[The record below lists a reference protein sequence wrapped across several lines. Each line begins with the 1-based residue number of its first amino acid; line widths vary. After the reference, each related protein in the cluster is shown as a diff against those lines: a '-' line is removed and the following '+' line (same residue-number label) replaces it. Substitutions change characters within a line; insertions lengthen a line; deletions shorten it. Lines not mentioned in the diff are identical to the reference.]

1 MNIQPMMRYVLREF
15 RIDFI
20 GARAYASWFS
30 AILVIAS
37 LISLATQGLN
47 LGIDFAGG
55 VLVEVRHEK
64 QVDVGALRDRM
75 NQLNLGD
82 VSINTFGDDGNSV
95 SIRVPLQEGGDA
107 SQAVALKQVQGA
119 LGDGYTVLRTE
130 VVGPKVGAELL
141 IDGALAI
148 ALALIGIMVYVW
160 LRFEWQFALG
170 AVLSL
175 AHDVITTLGLFSI
188 FQLQFDLNTVA
199 AVLTITGVSINDTV
213 VVYDRVREMMRK
225 YRKMP
230 LADLLNYSLNKVFA
244 RTLVTNVTATLGVL
258 ALLIGGGEVLRGL
271 SMALM
276 WGMFIGSY
284 STIYAALPI
293 LVYLDLRREDTVGTG
308 STPVPEYERE
318 PKPAE

>member
-1 MNIQPMMRYVLREF
+1 MTIQPMMRYVLKEF
-15 RIDFI
+15 KIDFI
-20 GARAYASWFS
+20 GARGYASWFS
-30 AILVIAS
+30 AILVVVS
-37 LISLATQGLN
+37 LISLSVQGLN

-64 QVDVGALRDRM
+64 PVDVATLRST
-75 NQLNLGD
+75 LNKLDLGD
-82 VSINTFGDDGNSV
+82 VAINTFDDGRSV
-95 SIRVPLQEGGDA
+95 AIRVPLQEGGDA
-107 SQAVALKQVQGA
+107 SQGAALKKVQTA
-119 LGDGYTVLRTE
+119 LGEGYTVLRTE
-130 VVGPKVGAELL
+130 VVGPKVGSELL
-141 IDGALAI
+141 IDGALAV

-175 AHDVITTLGLFSI
+175 AHDVITTLGIFSL
-188 FQLQFDLNTVA
+188 FQLQFDLTTVA

-213 VVYDRVREMMRK
+213 VVYDRVREMLRK

-244 RTLVTNVTATLGVL
+244 RTLVTNVTASLGVL
-258 ALLIGGGEVLRGL
+258 ALLIGGGDVLRGF

-293 LVYLDLRREDTVGTG
+293 LVYLDIRRDDTVSTG
-308 STPVPEYERE
+308 APVPEYERT

>member
-1 MNIQPMMRYVLREF
+1 MTIQPMMRYVLREF
-15 RIDFI
+15 KIDFI
-20 GARAYASWFS
+20 GARGYATWFS
-30 AILVIAS
+30 AILVVIS
-37 LISLATQGLN
+37 LISLSVQGLN

-64 QVDVGALRDRM
+64 PVDVAALRST
-75 NQLNLGD
+75 LNKLDLGD
-82 VSINTFGDDGNSV
+82 VGINTFDDGRSV
-95 SIRVPLQEGGDA
+95 AIRVPLQEGGDA
-107 SQAVALKQVQGA
+107 SQGVALKRVQDS
-119 LGDGYTVLRTE
+119 LGEGFEVLRTE
-130 VVGPKVGAELL
+130 VVGPKVGSELL
-141 IDGALAI
+141 IDGALAV

-175 AHDVITTLGLFSI
+175 AHDVITTLGIFSL
-188 FQLQFDLNTVA
+188 FQLQFDLTTVA
-199 AVLTITGVSINDTV
+199 AILTITGVSINDTV
-213 VVYDRVREMMRK
+213 VVYDRVREMLRK

-244 RTLVTNVTATLGVL
+244 RTIVTNVTASLGVL
-258 ALLIGGGEVLRGL
+258 ALLIGGGDVLRGF

-293 LVYLDLRREDTVGTG
+293 LVYLDIRRDDAITTG
-308 STPVPEYERE
+308 APVPEYERT

>member
-1 MNIQPMMRYVLREF
+1 MTILPMMRYVLKEF
-15 RIDFI
+15 KIDFI
-20 GARAYASWFS
+20 GARGYASWFS
-30 AILVIAS
+30 AILVVAS
-37 LISLATQGLN
+37 LLSLSIQGLN

-64 QVDVGALRDRM
+64 PVDVANLRSTM
-75 NQLNLGD
+75 NKLDLGD
-82 VSINTFGDDGNSV
+82 VGINTFDDGRSV
-95 SIRVPLQEGGDA
+95 AIRVPLQEGGDA
-107 SQAVALKQVQGA
+107 AQTAALKQVQGA
-119 LGDGYTVLRTE
+119 LGAGYEVLRIE
-130 VVGPKVGAELL
+130 VVGPKVGSELL
-141 IDGALAI
+141 IDGALAV

-175 AHDVITTLGLFSI
+175 AHDVITTLGIFSI
-188 FQLQFDLNTVA
+188 LQLQFDLTTVA

-213 VVYDRVREMMRK
+213 VVYDRVREMLRK

-244 RTLVTNVTATLGVL
+244 RTLVTNVTASLGVL
-258 ALLIGGGEVLRGL
+258 ALLIGGGDVLRGF
-271 SMALM
+271 SIALM

-293 LVYLDLRREDTVGTG
+293 LVYLDIRRDDTVATG
-308 STPVPEYERE
+308 APVPEYERNNS
-318 PKPAE
+318 PAE

>member
-1 MNIQPMMRYVLREF
+1 MKLQPMMRLVLKEF

-20 GARAYASWFS
+20 GARNYASWFS
-30 AILVIAS
+30 AILIVVS
-37 LISLATQGLN
+37 LISLSVQGLN

-64 QVDVGALRDRM
+64 QVDVAALRDR
-75 NQLNLGD
+75 LNRLDLGD
-82 VSINTFGDDGNSV
+82 VSINTFGEEGNSV

-107 SQAVALKQVQGA
+107 GQALALKQVQGA
-119 LGDGYTVLRTE
+119 LGEGYEVLRTE
-130 VVGPKVGAELL
+130 VVGPKVGSELL

-175 AHDVITTLGLFSI
+175 SHDVITTLGIFSL

-213 VVYDRVREMMRK
+213 VVYDRVRETLRK

-230 LADLLNYSLNKVFA
+230 LPDLLNYSLNKVFA

-271 SMALM
+271 SIALL

-293 LVYLDLRREDTVGTG
+293 LVYLDLRREDHVGNSG
-308 STPVPEYERE
+308 APVPEYERK
-318 PKPAE
+318 PTPAE

>member
-1 MNIQPMMRYVLREF
+1 MQPMMRYVLKEF
-15 RIDFI
+15 KIDFI
-20 GARAYASWFS
+20 GARGYASWFS
-30 AILVIAS
+30 AILVVVS
-37 LISLATQGLN
+37 LISLSVQGLN

-64 QVDVGALRDRM
+64 PVNVASLRSS
-75 NQLNLGD
+75 LNKLDLGD
-82 VSINTFGDDGNSV
+82 VAINTFDDGRSV
-95 SIRVPLQEGGDA
+95 AIRVPLQEGGDA
-107 SQAVALKQVQGA
+107 SQGAALKKVQTS
-119 LGDGYTVLRTE
+119 LGEGYTVLRTE
-130 VVGPKVGAELL
+130 VVGPKVGSELL
-141 IDGALAI
+141 IDGALAV

-175 AHDVITTLGLFSI
+175 AHDVITTLGIFSL
-188 FQLQFDLNTVA
+188 FQLQFDLTTVA

-213 VVYDRVREMMRK
+213 VVYDRVREMLRK

-230 LADLLNYSLNKVFA
+230 LPDLLNYSLNKVFA
-244 RTLVTNVTATLGVL
+244 RTLVTNVTASLGVL
-258 ALLIGGGEVLRGL
+258 ALLIGGGDVLRGF

-293 LVYLDLRREDTVGTG
+293 LVYLDIRRDDTVSSGTH
-308 STPVPEYERE
+308 VPEYERD

>member
-1 MNIQPMMRYVLREF
+1 MTIQPMMRYVLREF
-15 RIDFI
+15 KIDFI
-20 GARAYASWFS
+20 GARGIASWFS
-30 AILVIAS
+30 AILVVVS
-37 LISLATQGLN
+37 LISLSVQGLN

-64 QVDVGALRDRM
+64 PVDVASLRGS
-75 NQLNLGD
+75 LNKLDLGD
-82 VSINTFGDDGNSV
+82 VAINTFDDGRSV
-95 SIRVPLQEGGDA
+95 AIRVPLQEGGDA
-107 SQAVALKQVQGA
+107 VQSAALKKVQA
-119 LGDGYTVLRTE
+119 SLGEGYTVLRTE
-130 VVGPKVGAELL
+130 VVGPKVGSELL
-141 IDGALAI
+141 IDGALAV

-175 AHDVITTLGLFSI
+175 AHDVITTLGIFSV
-188 FQLQFDLNTVA
+188 FQLQFDLTTVA

-213 VVYDRVREMMRK
+213 VVYDRVREMLRK

-244 RTLVTNVTATLGVL
+244 RTLVTNVTASLGVL
-258 ALLIGGGEVLRGL
+258 ALLIGGGDVLRGFAL
-271 SMALM
+271 ALM

-293 LVYLDLRREDTVGTG
+293 LVYLDIRRDDTVSSGTH
-308 STPVPEYERE
+308 VPEYERD